1 MRRKYLAIGISIITV
16 VLLTLTSFSNVVGY
30 QSVKSTTVNDSPLFQ
45 TRTQRATNQQQNILT
60 SRYLGMELNH
70 RMMIPIILDETETL
84 SHIINRIR
92 AMDEVTFHRFVN
104 YVLYQIKNKNNFKD
118 INVEE
123 FASELQQLKESKQST
138 IIFKDSNDD
147 KKIYFNNLS
156 PTANGYSLYCNIF
169 VLLYSIIVFL
179 KWILIPT
186 SNPWCY
192 GSLYSL

>member
-104 YVLYQIKNKNNFKD
+104 YVLY
-118 INVEE
+118 
-123 FASELQQLKESKQST
+123 
-138 IIFKDSNDD
+138 
-147 KKIYFNNLS
+147 
-156 PTANGYSLYCNIF
+156 
-169 VLLYSIIVFL
+169 
-179 KWILIPT
+179 
-186 SNPWCY
+186 
-192 GSLYSL
+192 